1 MVLRHCIRIVCSALK
16 RIYRARLM
24 AGRTTLVIA
33 HRLSTVQSAD
43 KIVVMD
49 HGRIVDIGRH
59 EELLRTSE
67 LYRKLY
73 SMQFHTEL
81 EAMEVPALPAPA
93 LS

>member
-1 MVLRHCIRIVCSALK
+1 MN
-16 RIYRARLM
+16 
-24 AGRTTLVIA
+24 
-33 HRLSTVQSAD
+33 AD

-49 HGRIVDIGRH
+49 HGRIVDVGRH
-59 EELLRTSE
+59 DELLRTSE